1 MQKRKYV
8 IVIEKD
14 EDGVYIGSV
23 PTLPG
28 CHSYGETMDELI
40 KNMKEAIELCVE
52 VLESEKQE
60 MPIKTFVCTQEV
72 EVLA

>member
-1 MQKRKYV
+1 MQKRKYA

-14 EDGVYIGSV
+14 EDGIYIGSV

-28 CHSYGETMDELI
+28 CHSYRETLDELM
-40 KNMKEAIELCVE
+40 KNMTEAIELCVE
-52 VLESEKQE
+52 VLESEKQRVPVE
-60 MPIKTFVCTQEV
+60 RFIGMQEV

>member
-8 IVIEKD
+8 VVIEKD

-28 CHSYGETMDELI
+28 CHSYGETLDELM
-40 KNMKEAIELCVE
+40 KNMKEAIELYVE
-52 VLESEKQE
+52 VLETEKQAIPVE
-60 MPIKTFVCTQEV
+60 TFVGAQV
-72 EVLA
+72 IEVLA